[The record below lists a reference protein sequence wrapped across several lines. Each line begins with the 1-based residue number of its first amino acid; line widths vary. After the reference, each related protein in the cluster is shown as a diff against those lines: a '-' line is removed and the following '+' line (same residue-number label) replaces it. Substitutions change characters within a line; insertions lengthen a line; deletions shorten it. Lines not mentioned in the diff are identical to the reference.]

1 MNNLNDVNLESPSYT
16 LITDA
21 KLLPALVSQWQDA
34 SFLAIDTEFIRT
46 HTFFAEPGLI
56 QIADSHGVYLLD
68 PVALKDLS
76 PLIAVLENPNIVKI
90 MHSMSE
96 DVGLLFHSVGAQI
109 NRVFD
114 TQIAAAFL
122 GIGVSPGYQNLVLD
136 VLNVELDKGE
146 TRSDWL
152 QRPLTQR
159 QLHYAA
165 LDVIYLL
172 KLYQELKPK
181 LEEIDYLNALFEES
195 GFLIEQVFSAWSQP
209 ETAYLKLRSA
219 WDLPESSQSLLQA
232 LVVWRDET
240 ALKENIPKPWVFNDA
255 SLIEIAR
262 LKPTNVIELKRI
274 KSLQSKSYRQ
284 FSERLITCVNSF
296 EYEKK
301 ADFQRVDAPVKGD
314 DLVMYRKLKA
324 VIASV
329 SEETEIPAQLLG
341 SRKMLESLVIHCHRN
356 NNQDLT
362 IEFKGWRASLLGLKF
377 SEILFC
383 DN

>member
-1 MNNLNDVNLESPSYT
+1 MNLESDNIDSPSYT
-16 LITDA
+16 LITESE
-21 KLLPALVSQWQDA
+21 LLPALVVQWQKA

-56 QIADSHGVYLLD
+56 QIADNEGVYLLD
-68 PVALKDLS
+68 PVSLTNLS
-76 PLIAVLENPNIVKI
+76 LLIPVLENPNIIKI
-90 MHSMSE
+90 MHSMNE

-114 TQIAAAFL
+114 TQIAATFL

-152 QRPLTQR
+152 RRPLTQS

-172 KLYQELKPK
+172 KLYQDLKPK
-181 LEEIDYLNALFEES
+181 LERTGYFNAMFEES
-195 GFLIEQVFSAWSQP
+195 AFLIEQVFSAWYQP
-209 ETAYLKLRSA
+209 ETAYLKLRGA

-240 ALKENIPKPWVFNDA
+240 ALKENIPKP

-262 LKPTNVIELKRI
+262 LKPKNVIELKCI
-274 KSLQSKSYRQ
+274 KGLQSKSYRQ
-284 FSERLITCVNSF
+284 FSERLITIVNSF
-296 EYEKK
+296 EYKK
-301 ADFQRVDAPVKGD
+301 QSDFQFVDAPVKGD
-314 DLVMYRKLKA
+314 ELVLYRKLKT
-324 VIASV
+324 VIANV
-329 SEETEIPAQLLG
+329 SKETGIAAQLLG
-341 SRKMLESLVIHCHRN
+341 SRKMLESLVIHCQRN
-356 NNQDLT
+356 NNHDFTL
-362 IEFKGWRASLLGLKF
+362 EFDGWRKQLLGVRFHKV
-377 SEILFC
+377 LFGE
-383 DN
+383 N